1 MGNNNLYH
9 MANTELIRLNLV
21 LFHMFLV
28 DRVLD
33 NRYLIDSKN
42 LRDKHRNK
50 VQSHV

>member
-33 NRYLIDSKN
+33 NRN